1 MEFSELCF
9 ILMRNILFYSLHI
22 SYSLETSRKSSVTR
36 FPSVCFKFLKN
47 TSTFLGV
54 VDLFVPEIWSFI
66 TFYGGFSIIASKLMK
81 PHASFFQD
89 CSLIRP
95 SILMPNFLFISRMLL
110 KILSITAVP
119 KTRYRGNV
127 LNFTLFWCAIF
138 YFNWLKW

>member
-9 ILMRNILFYSLHI
+9 IWMRNILFYSLHI
-22 SYSLETSRKSSVTR
+22 SYSLETFRKSSVTR

-81 PHASFFQD
+81 PHTSFFQD

-95 SILMPNFLFISRMLL
+95 SILMPDLLVECSWRYWVLQQFLKHAIGGMFWILL
-110 KILSITAVP
+110 YFDAQ
-119 KTRYRGNV
+119 
-127 LNFTLFWCAIF
+127 
-138 YFNWLKW
+138 YFNLIG

>member
-22 SYSLETSRKSSVTR
+22 SYSLETFRKSSVTR

-95 SILMPNFLFISRMLL
+95 SILMPNLLVECSWRYWVLQQFLKHAIGGMFWILLYFHAQYFIL
-110 KILSITAVP
+110 I
-119 KTRYRGNV
+119 G
-127 LNFTLFWCAIF
+127 
-138 YFNWLKW
+138 

>member
-22 SYSLETSRKSSVTR
+22 SYSLETFRKSSVTR

-95 SILMPNFLFISRMLL
+95 SILMPNLLVECSWRYWVLQQFLKHAIGGMFWILLYFDAQYFIL
-110 KILSITAVP
+110 I
-119 KTRYRGNV
+119 G
-127 LNFTLFWCAIF
+127 
-138 YFNWLKW
+138 